1 MVKPLLQS
9 DLPGI
14 PLLFRG
20 KVRDVY
26 DLGERILLVATDR
39 LSAFDVVLPTAI
51 PAKGALLTQLS
62 AYWFQATEHIIP
74 NHLVTADAAEF
85 PAQLRPFAD
94 QLEQRSMLVK
104 KARRIDVECVVRGYI
119 TGSAWSE
126 YRRKGT
132 VAGVEMPRGLRESE
146 AFPEPIFTP
155 STKAATGHDE
165 NISVEQLRA
174 LVGDDLTERLAAASL
189 ALYRF
194 GHEHARSRGIILA
207 DTKFEFGF
215 IPSGGTSG
223 ATGDARDGL
232 ILIDEALTPDSSRFW
247 SAADYAIGRSQ
258 ASFDKQYVRDWLEAS
273 GWNKEPPAPELPEE
287 VVERTAA
294 KYREAF
300 DRLTG

>member
-1 MVKPLLQS
+1 MVKSLLQS
-9 DLPGI
+9 DLPGL

-26 DLGERILLVATDR
+26 DLDERILLVATDR

-62 AYWFQATEHIIP
+62 AYWFRATSQIIP
-74 NHLVTADAAEF
+74 NHLITADVAEF
-85 PAQLRPFAD
+85 PSQLQQFAD

-132 VAGVEMPRGLRESE
+132 VAGVRMPEGLRESE

-165 NISVEQLRA
+165 NITVEQLRA
-174 LVGDDLTERLAAASL
+174 TVGDDLTGRLAEASL

-215 IPSGGTSG
+215 LSG
-223 ATGDARDGL
+223 ANGDEL

-247 SAADYAIGRSQ
+247 SAADYGVGRSQ

-273 GWNKEPPAPELPEE
+273 GWDKEPPAPDLPRE
-287 VVERTAA
+287 VIEHTAA
-294 KYREAF
+294 KYREAY
-300 DRLTG
+300 DRLTS

>member
-20 KVRDVY
+20 KVRDIY

-51 PAKGALLTQLS
+51 PSKGALLTQLS
-62 AYWFQATEHIIP
+62 AYWFRATEQIIP
-74 NHLVTADAAEF
+74 NHLVSADVAEF
-85 PAQLRPFAD
+85 PAELRRFAD

-126 YRRKGT
+126 YRRRGT
-132 VAGVEMPRGLRESE
+132 VAGVEMPKGLRESE

-174 LVGDDLTERLAAASL
+174 LVGDELTEKLSAASL
-189 ALYRF
+189 ALYKF

-215 IPSGGTSG
+215 LPSAG
-223 ATGDARDGL
+223 APGEGEL

-247 SAADYAIGRSQ
+247 SAADYQVGRSQ
-258 ASFDKQYVRDWLEAS
+258 PSFDKQYVRDWLEAS
-273 GWNKEPPAPELPEE
+273 GWNKEPPAPELPGE

-294 KYREAF
+294 KYREAY
-300 DRLTG
+300 DRLTAEPPSF